1 MSGINERMS
10 EDEYKSTYIES
21 DYYKD
26 TQFDSLTI
34 DNWLNDDE
42 LKIFKDAGYSEDSF
56 KVRDTAMAP
65 LAKFHYDQDPE
76 EHLTANYM
84 IFSNFYDDPKWSHLV
99 DIIQPKLEKTF
110 GNGIYASHIHL
121 LDSHFPYGLHNDAEQ
136 SNMKIAPHPAWTLI
150 VPLDDYD
157 STTYVFKERSGVK
170 DPVQW
175 ATQNNIPRNED
186 MCVSREIYERD
197 FAPITSE
204 EPFHYLTVDSTFKW
218 KKGSCFAADRYKYH
232 CSDNFFNHSV
242 NSKQAII
249 MWTSRK

>member
-1 MSGINERMS
+1 MSGIDERMS

-84 IFSNFYDDPKWSHLV
+84 IFRWLY
-99 DIIQPKLEKTF
+99 
-110 GNGIYASHIHL
+110 
-121 LDSHFPYGLHNDAEQ
+121 
-136 SNMKIAPHPAWTLI
+136 
-150 VPLDDYD
+150 
-157 STTYVFKERSGVK
+157 
-170 DPVQW
+170 
-175 ATQNNIPRNED
+175 
-186 MCVSREIYERD
+186 
-197 FAPITSE
+197 
-204 EPFHYLTVDSTFKW
+204 
-218 KKGSCFAADRYKYH
+218 
-232 CSDNFFNHSV
+232 
-242 NSKQAII
+242 
-249 MWTSRK
+249 